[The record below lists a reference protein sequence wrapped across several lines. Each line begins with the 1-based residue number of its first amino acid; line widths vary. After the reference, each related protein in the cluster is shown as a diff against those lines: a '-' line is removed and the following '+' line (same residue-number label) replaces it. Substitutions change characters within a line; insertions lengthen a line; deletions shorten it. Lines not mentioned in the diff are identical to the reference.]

1 VLYALLEA
9 AGPLLA
15 PAFVLAGS
23 PVTWLELLAVVLALA
38 MVAANFRV
46 HAAAWP
52 LAIGSSLLY
61 ALLFADTRLYGQAAL
76 QGLFIAV
83 ALWGWWQWLHGRT
96 ADGQP
101 LRVRRLP
108 LRAAKLLAAGTMAA
122 WLLLGWALAR
132 GTDSPAPY
140 LDALPTAGAIAGQWL
155 LARKYL
161 ENWAVW
167 LGVNVFSVAL
177 FWHQALWFT
186 AGLYAL
192 FALLSVLGW
201 RAWRARL

>member
-1 VLYALLEA
+1 M
-9 AGPLLA
+9 
-15 PAFVLAGS
+15 LAGS
-23 PVTWLELLAVVLALA
+23 PVTWLELLAVALALA
-38 MVAANFRV
+38 MVAANLRV
-46 HAAAWP
+46 HCAAWP

-61 ALLFADTRLYGQAAL
+61 ALLFADARLYGQAAL

-83 ALWGWWQWLHGRT
+83 ALWGWWQWLYGRT

-108 LRAAKLLAAGTMAA
+108 VRAAALLAAGATTA

-140 LDALPTAGAIAGQWL
+140 LDALPTAGAVAGQWL

>member
-1 VLYALLEA
+1 MLEA
-9 AGPLLA
+9 ARPLLT
-15 PAFVLAGS
+15 PAFLLAGS
-23 PVTWLELLAVVLALA
+23 PVTWLELLAVALSLA

-46 HAAAWP
+46 HPVAWP

-61 ALLFADTRLYGQAAL
+61 ALLFADARLYGQAGL

-83 ALWGWWQWLHGRT
+83 ALWGWWQWLYGRS

-101 LRVRRLP
+101 LRVRHLP
-108 LRAAKLLAAGTMAA
+108 ARAALRLAAGAA
-122 WLLLGWALAR
+122 VAWVLLGWALAH
-132 GTDSPAPY
+132 GSDSPVPF
-140 LDALPTAGAIAGQWL
+140 LDALPTAGAIVGQWL
-155 LARKYL
+155 LARKYI

-186 AGLYAL
+186 AALYAL
-192 FALLSVLGW
+192 FAVLSVLGW
-201 RAWRARL
+201 RAWHCRMQPS